1 VSCESYELTLMQLGK
16 GGLTS
21 NPPTGDPVDSICDS
35 GNITCE
41 GYP

>member
-1 VSCESYELTLMQLGK
+1 MQLGK
-16 GGLTS
+16 GGLTN

-35 GNITCE
+35 GNVTCV